1 MEIGDVSS
9 NSLVLQITGMQTVK
23 QLQPTNPNNDAN
35 ITAVLEKSQNI
46 GNNSVRTIEKS
57 SESDTGAA
65 VGSEEQGGNEEGAV
79 LDLLV

>member
-9 NSLVLQITGMQTVK
+9 NALVQQVTGTQTTK

-35 ITAVLEKSQNI
+35 ITATLEKSQNI
-46 GNNSVRTIEKS
+46 GKNAVRTIEKGS
-57 SESDTGAA
+57 GSDAGAE
-65 VGSEEQGGNEEGAV
+65 VNEEEPSNNRETE